1 MAVGLGL
8 ATGAAWPLLAGA
20 LTVVAT
26 VGSAAI
32 ASRQTMRD
40 TALTDDATWPA
51 RLAEAFSHRDF
62 IYLVVV
68 LSAFGKAYWFLM
80 LASVGTPIFFLLL
93 LWVSARP
100 RA

>member
-1 MAVGLGL
+1 MKNALLSLSSNESPSTFTRCPVFR
-8 ATGAAWPLLAGA
+8 AAF
-20 LTVVAT
+20 
-26 VGSAAI
+26 

-40 TALTDDATWPA
+40 TALSDDATWTA

-80 LASVGTPIFFLLL
+80 LASVGTPTFFLLL
-93 LWVSARP
+93 LWVSARR

>member
-1 MAVGLGL
+1 M
-8 ATGAAWPLLAGA
+8 
-20 LTVVAT
+20 
-26 VGSAAI
+26 GSAAF

-40 TALTDDATWPA
+40 TALSDDATWTA

-80 LASVGTPIFFLLL
+80 LASVGTPTFFLLL
-93 LWVSARP
+93 LWVSARR